1 MIFLVDDDPI
11 QNMLTSR
18 LIENFDDQLEYRVY
32 QNGEE
37 AMEAINSHLM
47 PDIILLDINMP
58 IMDGWEFLE
67 AYESQKHKA
76 KVFMLTSSTMTD
88 DRSRAEEF
96 DCVLGYYTKPIN
108 LKDIKEVL
116 KKHL

>member
-11 QNMLTSR
+11 QNMLTSK
-18 LIENFDDQLEYRVY
+18 LIETYDDKLQYKVY

-37 AMEAINSHLM
+37 ALEAIKSRIY

-67 AYESQKHKA
+67 AYESVKKKA
-76 KVFMLTSSTMTD
+76 KVFMLTSSNMSD
-88 DRSRAEEF
+88 DRNRAADF

-108 LKDIKEVL
+108 LHDIKDVL
-116 KKHL
+116 AENL

>member
-11 QNMLTSR
+11 QNMLTSK
-18 LIENFDDQLEYRVY
+18 LISSVDEGIKFKVY

-37 AMEAINSHLM
+37 AMQAIKSNEL

-67 AYESQKHKA
+67 AYSSEKYQA
-76 KVFMLTSSTMTD
+76 KVFMLTSSTMNE
-88 DRSRAEEF
+88 DRSKARDFE
-96 DCVLGYYTKPIN
+96 CVKGYYTKPI
-108 LKDIKEVL
+108 KIEDIKEVL
-116 KKHL
+116 RKHL

>member
-11 QNMLTSR
+11 QNMLTSK
-18 LIENFDDQLEYRVY
+18 LISSVDEGLSYQVY

-37 AMEAINSHLM
+37 AMQAIQSNQM

-67 AYESQKHKA
+67 AYSSQKHQA
-76 KVFMLTSSTMTD
+76 KVFMLTSSSMNE
-88 DRSRAEEF
+88 DRSKADQF
-96 DCVLGYYTKPIN
+96 DCVKGYYTKPIK
-108 LKDIKEVL
+108 LDDIKEIL
-116 KKHL
+116 RKHL